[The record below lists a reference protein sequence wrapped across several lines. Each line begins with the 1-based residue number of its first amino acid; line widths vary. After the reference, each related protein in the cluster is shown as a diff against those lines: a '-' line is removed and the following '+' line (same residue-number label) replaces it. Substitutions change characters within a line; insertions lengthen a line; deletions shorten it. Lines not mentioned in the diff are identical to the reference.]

1 MDKVYDSNEE
11 ALIIPGKCNPGEK
24 RELEA
29 ARWIQNQPR
38 LKVLIGDYGRVTLT
52 NGVTVEVTGI
62 GFVDVV
68 RKVKDVLKNK
78 SAEKTTCF

>member
-24 RELEA
+24 REREA
-29 ARWIQNQPR
+29 ARWIQNQPG

-68 RKVKDVLKNK
+68 RKAQHILKNK
-78 SAEKTTCF
+78 RSGVKACF